1 MEKLKEFLQNS
12 NKVLSLMISLVIVF
26 AGIGLITVLI
36 KVIMFMGFWF
46 VLVPVSTYFVYKYIK
61 SKDLF

>member
-12 NKVLSLMISLVIVF
+12 NKVLSLMVSLVIVF

>member
-1 MEKLKEFLQNS
+1 MEKLKEFLKNS
-12 NKVLSLMISLVIVF
+12 NKVLSLMVSLVVVF
-26 AGIGLITVLI
+26 VGIGVITVLI

-61 SKDLF
+61 SKNLF